1 MPILV
6 KKIQN
11 CVDQTRRKKS
21 WILGARSIFAKTI
34 PVQCS
39 KSLRAYHTTMPCEQ
53 TTASHH
59 SNFKDEKD
67 HVLASVT
74 DLGELDKTKPKFTSE
89 EPSLPSV
96 KRRIPAWIATKV
108 FFEMIQVKAI
118 LMPIL
123 QKHICK

>member
-1 MPILV
+1 MIISLFFLGLLPTELV
-6 KKIQN
+6 NKN

-67 HVLASVT
+67 RVLPLVT
-74 DLGELDKTKPKFTSE
+74 DLGELDKTKPKFKSE
-89 EPSLPSV
+89 EPSLFV
-96 KRRIPAWIATKV
+96 
-108 FFEMIQVKAI
+108 
-118 LMPIL
+118 PIL
-123 QKHICK
+123 QKNIQRP